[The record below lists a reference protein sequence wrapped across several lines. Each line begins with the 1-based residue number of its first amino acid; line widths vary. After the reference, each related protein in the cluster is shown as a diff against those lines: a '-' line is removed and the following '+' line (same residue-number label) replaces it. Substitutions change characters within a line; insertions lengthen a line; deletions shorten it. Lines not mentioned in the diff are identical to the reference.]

1 MYFISISGISI
12 VDFKQVNVSWE
23 MVFRNVHDDRSS
35 SFIRQWKRQ
44 ATEVWEFEVL
54 KVFKF
59 KEPLKFL

>member
-23 MVFRNVHDDRSS
+23 MVFRNVHYDRSS